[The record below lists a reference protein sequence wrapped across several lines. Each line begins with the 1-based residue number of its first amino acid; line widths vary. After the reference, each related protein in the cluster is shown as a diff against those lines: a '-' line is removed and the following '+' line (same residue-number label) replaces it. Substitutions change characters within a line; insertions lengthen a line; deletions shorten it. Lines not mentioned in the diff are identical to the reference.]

1 MSLHIYKYIYIYIYV
16 YIYIYIYFSPS
27 SKVGKVTNES
37 ENVAMFR
44 GNRFEG
50 KFINKNVINFSSE
63 ISLQRRFSLL
73 LKGYKFVP
81 TANKTDQA
89 KLKRELEEYGRKLRL
104 IWHFRYDEKTL
115 SQEKLKPKSTFN
127 ARNKA
132 AVIETYL
139 SCLEERLL
147 DTEIPF
153 KRFSNLTQDKRNAMI
168 SLKDDQS
175 IIIKSA

>member
-1 MSLHIYKYIYIYIYV
+1 MRVELLSKGLK
-16 YIYIYIYFSPS
+16 FS
-27 SKVGKVTNES
+27 
-37 ENVAMFR
+37 
-44 GNRFEG
+44 
-50 KFINKNVINFSSE
+50 
-63 ISLQRRFSLL
+63 
-73 LKGYKFVP
+73 P
-81 TANKTDQA
+81 TANKSDQA

-153 KRFSNLTQDKRNAMI
+153 KRFSNLTQDRRNAMY
-168 SLKDDQS
+168 SLKNDES